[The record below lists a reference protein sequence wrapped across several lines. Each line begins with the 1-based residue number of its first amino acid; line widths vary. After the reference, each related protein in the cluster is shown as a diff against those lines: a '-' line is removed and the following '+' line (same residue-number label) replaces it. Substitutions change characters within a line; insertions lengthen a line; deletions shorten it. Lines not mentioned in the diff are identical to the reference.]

1 MIALDTNI
9 LARYYVAAADE
20 RDGSEQET
28 AAAVLSSERS
38 YFVSVDVALELA
50 WVLIGPYG
58 CSPQQVRRVFNHL
71 AALPNVTLEQAD
83 DLIRAADWHVEGLD
97 FADALHLAR
106 SARCPDLLTLD
117 RRFVQRAKKLGLSPR
132 VSLPVEA

>member
-1 MIALDTNI
+1 VIALDTNI

-20 RDGSEQET
+20 RDGREQEM
-28 AAAVLSSERS
+28 AATVLSSERS
-38 YFVSVDVALELA
+38 YFVSIDVALELA

-71 AALPNVTLEQAD
+71 AALPNVTLEQAEE
-83 DLIRAADWHVEGLD
+83 LIRAADWHVEGLD

-106 SARCPDLLTLD
+106 STRCPDLLTLD

-132 VSLPVEA
+132 VSLPGEA